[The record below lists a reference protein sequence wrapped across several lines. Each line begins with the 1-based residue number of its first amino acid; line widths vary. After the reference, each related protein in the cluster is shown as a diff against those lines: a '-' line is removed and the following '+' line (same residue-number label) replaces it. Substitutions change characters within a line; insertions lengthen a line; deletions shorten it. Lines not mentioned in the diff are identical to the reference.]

1 MLRKGAR
8 TLIASP
14 DGTVR
19 QLLQSDAR
27 AARAGLGDVLSGYAA
42 GLGAMGLASS
52 LHPTD
57 DRFDG
62 LLALA
67 ALAHATAGIRQC
79 QAGAGNASPLAIA
92 QMIRKVQD
100 ADICE
105 HSENNLMR
113 D

>member
-42 GLGAMGLASS
+42 GLGAMGLASG

-67 ALAHATAGIRQC
+67 ALAHATAGLQQS
-79 QAGAGNASPLAIA
+79 QAGEGAASPLAIA
-92 QMIRKVQD
+92 QRLQNAKKP
-100 ADICE
+100 AICE
-105 HSENNLMR
+105 QAENGLKHK
-113 D
+113 

>member
-1 MLRKGAR
+1 M
-8 TLIASP
+8 
-14 DGTVR
+14 R

-42 GLGAMGLASS
+42 GLGAMGLAAG
-52 LHPTD
+52 LAPTC

-79 QAGAGNASPLAIA
+79 QAGAGAVSPLAIA
-92 QMIRKVQD
+92 QMIQKVQD